1 MKTDSKKVVLDFK
14 LPDFK
19 REEIKVKLSKN
30 LLWVKADRK
39 HKKKTQKKDFFH
51 SEQAHQKF
59 YYSTTLPKI
68 NPKKAKV
75 EFKKGVLKIIVQR
88 I

>member
-39 HKKKTQKKDFFH
+39 HKKKTQKK
-51 SEQAHQKF
+51 E
-59 YYSTTLPKI
+59 
-68 NPKKAKV
+68 
-75 EFKKGVLKIIVQR
+75 LKIFS
-88 I
+88 